1 MITTADTFVLYE
13 GDKVAYNG
21 LDIYAVPTVYD
32 EDTSVSVQVR
42 ILSDAGGIAATLDLT
57 FTNTEIAAFTGS
69 GTTDRDKFFNQVEQA
84 VVDHLEGITDN
95 SGATFTIA

>member
-1 MITTADTFVLYE
+1 MITTSDQFVLYE
-13 GDKVAYNG
+13 SDKVTYNG
-21 LDIYAVPTVYD
+21 LDIYSVPTVYN
-32 EDTSVSVQVR
+32 EDASVSVQVR
-42 ILSDAGGIAATLDLT
+42 VLSDSGGIVATLDLV

>member
-1 MITTADTFVLYE
+1 MYE

-21 LDIYAVPTVYD
+21 LDIYAVPTVFD

-42 ILSDAGGIAATLDLT
+42 IISDTGGMVAALDLT
-57 FTNTEIAAFTGS
+57 FTNTEVNAFTGS
-69 GTTDRDKFFNQVEQA
+69 GTTNRDKFFNQVEQA

-95 SGATFTIA
+95 SGVTFTIA